1 MSSAV
6 GEQLSEEKRQMP
18 VLEGRIGHSR
28 VRVLRDTGCSG
39 IVVKQKFVADGQ
51 YTGKY
56 GLMQM
61 VDNTLRMVPVP
72 SVHVHVDSPYLT
84 GEVVA
89 LSPPDSVYDV
99 M

>member
-1 MSSAV
+1 MSGQKVPFVSSAV
-6 GEQLSEEKRQMP
+6 GEQLSEEKRHMP
-18 VLEGRIGHSR
+18 VLEGKIGDSR

-61 VDNTLRMVPVP
+61 VDNTLRKVRLQRYTWI
-72 SVHVHVDSPYLT
+72 HLT
-84 GEVVA
+84 
-89 LSPPDSVYDV
+89 
-99 M
+99 